1 MNRLSLKDIVLKSN
15 KRKLLCLTAYTSSIS
30 KIIDN
35 FVDIILI
42 GDSVG
47 SALYGMKNTQSV
59 SLDMMK
65 NHGKTVTQTSKK
77 AFTIIDMP
85 YGSYRNK
92 SEALSNAKAL
102 LSFTKCQSVKLETDE
117 KTIEIVNHLTKNKIK
132 VVSHIGV
139 TPQKYKNFSKIK
151 AVGKKIKKQEKIL
164 KLAKKLEDANSCMIV
179 LECISADLT
188 KKITKRL
195 SIPTIGI
202 GSSVH
207 CNGQILVINDILG
220 YESSSKKPKFVKS
233 YAKIDLEITKAVKK
247 YCKDVLNKKF
257 PSKKYSY

>member
-92 SEALSNAKAL
+92 SEALSNAKNKDCVEMKSNELATTFET
-102 LSFTKCQSVKLETDE
+102 SKTTKYVE
-117 KTIEIVNHLTKNKIK
+117 
-132 VVSHIGV
+132 
-139 TPQKYKNFSKIK
+139 
-151 AVGKKIKKQEKIL
+151 
-164 KLAKKLEDANSCMIV
+164 LED
-179 LECISADLT
+179 
-188 KKITKRL
+188 
-195 SIPTIGI
+195 
-202 GSSVH
+202 
-207 CNGQILVINDILG
+207 
-220 YESSSKKPKFVKS
+220 
-233 YAKIDLEITKAVKK
+233 
-247 YCKDVLNKKF
+247 
-257 PSKKYSY
+257 